1 MLSASLSVLV
11 LSLGVGR
18 VWNVW
23 RCTWPTAPL
32 TVSRFHLDLIDSS
45 RLASQP
51 APGIP
56 CLSLP
61 STGIP
66 RITTVHHHGVCGG
79 GDGTDVNPREH
90 SSGAILFVF
99 CFVLLFIQDLSLGA
113 GTCGEP
119 QISVHL
125 GLSSIGV
132 CSGEQTQAGLVR
144 IASTLLTELSS
155 TVWNSL

>member
-1 MLSASLSVLV
+1 MVCAVVLMGQTSTPGNILQGPSSLFFVL
-11 LSLGVGR
+11 
-18 VWNVW
+18 
-23 RCTWPTAPL
+23 
-32 TVSRFHLDLIDSS
+32 
-45 RLASQP
+45 
-51 APGIP
+51 
-56 CLSLP
+56 
-61 STGIP
+61 
-66 RITTVHHHGVCGG
+66 
-79 GDGTDVNPREH
+79 
-90 SSGAILFVF
+90 F
-99 CFVLLFIQDLSLGA
+99 CFFIQDLSLGP